1 MRITSAIHPDDDCPE
16 FHLSDVP
23 LGPAPRRATKDELRH
38 IERYLFEPGYAMAC
52 LFLLDQKAAKHRA
65 EIERAQRA
73 TGR

>member
-38 IERYLFEPGYAMAC
+38 IERFLFEPGYAMA
-52 LFLLDQKAAKHRA
+52 LLYLAGIPA
-65 EIERAQRA
+65 IERAQRA

>member
-38 IERYLFEPGYAMAC
+38 IERYLFEPGYAMGC
-52 LFLLDQKAAKHRA
+52 LFLAALSRDEREALGKAA
-65 EIERAQRA
+65 
-73 TGR
+73 